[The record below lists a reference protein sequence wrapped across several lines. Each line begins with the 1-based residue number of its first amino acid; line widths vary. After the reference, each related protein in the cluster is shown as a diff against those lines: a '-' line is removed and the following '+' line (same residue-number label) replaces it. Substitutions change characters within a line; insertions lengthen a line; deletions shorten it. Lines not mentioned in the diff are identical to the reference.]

1 MNPLE
6 VLAAS
11 PLWRQPPL
19 AIAATLVAGIASGV
33 VLAAVAI
40 DFAAYH
46 RQERGV
52 VGSDRSLVETGTMA
66 AFFVAYYLVIRFR
79 WLEVDVGG
87 VARVAMVIAGTAL
100 VVLGTVFN
108 VWGRVMLKSSWAN
121 QITIYEGQRLI
132 TTGPY
137 AVVRH
142 PLYASLVWM
151 FVGGSLMYSNPLS
164 LAITLAVFVP
174 MMYVR
179 AKKEDA
185 LLEEVFGKE
194 YEGYRGRT
202 GMLVPKVRR
211 PTWTT

>member
-1 MNPLE
+1 MSLLQ

-19 AIAATLVAGIASGV
+19 AIAATLVAGLASGV

-46 RQERGV
+46 RQQRGV
-52 VGSDRSLVETGTMA
+52 VGRDRSLVETGTMA

-87 VARVAMVIAGTAL
+87 AARVAMVIAGMAL

-132 TTGPY
+132 TKGPY

-151 FVGGSLMYSNPLS
+151 FVGGSLMYANPLS
-164 LAITLAVFVP
+164 LALTLAVFVP

-185 LLEEVFGKE
+185 LLRDVFGEE
-194 YEGYRGRT
+194 YERYRGRT